1 MFAAALS
8 DLQSKAMAAQSAAR
22 ALVHERSQTGRRQTP
37 QREQQRFALRNG
49 ESTADEAMDFVAA
62 MTTPR
67 SSCAARID
75 GNPKV

>member
-1 MFAAALS
+1 VSRRHEGALAS
-8 DLQSKAMAAQSAAR
+8 LELEQLWFLQA
-22 ALVHERSQTGRRQTP
+22 TGEAPVCRRQTP
-37 QREQQRFALRNG
+37 QREQQRFALRDG